1 MVGCLLDL
9 VLFVALSCIQLAEPI
24 FRIQANVELPEMLCL
39 LLLPMAESWTILVT
53 LITQML
59 EHCFRA
65 L

>member
-9 VLFVALSCIQLAEPI
+9 AQFVALSCIRLAEPI
-24 FRIQANVELPEMLCL
+24 FRIQVNVELPEMLCL
-39 LLLPMAESWTILVT
+39 LLLPMAESWTMLVT
-53 LITQML
+53 LKTQTL